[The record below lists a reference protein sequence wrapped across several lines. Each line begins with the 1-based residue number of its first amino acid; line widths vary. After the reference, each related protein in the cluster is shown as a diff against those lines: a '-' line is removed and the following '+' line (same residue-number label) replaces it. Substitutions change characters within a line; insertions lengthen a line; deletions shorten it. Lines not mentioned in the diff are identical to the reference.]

1 MARYQPGN
9 FGFKTLVEYDVRDP
23 IRNLWRN
30 VLVVALEDAI
40 KIKNKTLKF
49 SEFYANKRFHE
60 LDYVSLPN
68 RDFDGVC
75 QLAQLDGNLVRKKIN
90 QFLKGMEEN
99 YGKNK
104 NNMPT
109 LPWKRLY
116 QNDGVDRST
125 DRNNTTMS
133 TM

>member
-1 MARYQPGN
+1 MARYQQGN

-49 SEFYANKRFHE
+49 SEFYSNKRFHE

-75 QLAQLDGNLVRKKIN
+75 QLAQLDGNLVRKKVN